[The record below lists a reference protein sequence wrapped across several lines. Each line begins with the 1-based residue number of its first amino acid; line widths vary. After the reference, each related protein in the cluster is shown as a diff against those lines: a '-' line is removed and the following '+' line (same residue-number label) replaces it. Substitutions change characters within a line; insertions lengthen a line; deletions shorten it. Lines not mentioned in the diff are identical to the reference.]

1 LRSKHNLII
10 LDSNFILLP
19 FQFKVDYLNEI
30 RLNLEGEV
38 EFIIFKQILNEL
50 EAKQVREPN
59 ATKFQREF
67 KSGLSYL
74 EKNRNKYD
82 ITFLDETKKAIET
95 TDDFLLRKAIE
106 LKIEN
111 QLIFLATNDSILRK
125 KAGEFG
131 LNSIFLRQKKYLSFE
146 RH

>member
-1 LRSKHNLII
+1 MRSKHNLII

-50 EAKQVREPN
+50 EAKQVRDPN

>member
-1 LRSKHNLII
+1 MRSKHNLII

-59 ATKFQREF
+59 VTKFQREF

-106 LKIEN
+106 LKIKN

-125 KAGEFG
+125 KGREFG
-131 LNSIFLRQKKYLSFE
+131 LNTIFLRQKKYLTFE

>member
-1 LRSKHNLII
+1 MRSKHNLII

-59 ATKFQREF
+59 VTKFQREF

-106 LKIEN
+106 LKIKN
-111 QLIFLATNDSILRK
+111 KLIFLATNDSILRK
-125 KAGEFG
+125 KGREFG
-131 LNSIFLRQKKYLSFE
+131 LNTIFLRQKKYLSFE

>member
-1 LRSKHNLII
+1 MRSKHNLII

-59 ATKFQREF
+59 VTKFQREF

-111 QLIFLATNDSILRK
+111 RLIFLATNDSILRK
-125 KAGEFG
+125 KGREFG
-131 LNSIFLRQKKYLSFE
+131 LNTIFLRQKKYLSFE

>member
-1 LRSKHNLII
+1 MRSKHNLII

-106 LKIEN
+106 LKIKN

-125 KAGEFG
+125 KAREFG
-131 LNSIFLRQKKYLSFE
+131 LNTIFLRQKKYLSFE

>member
-1 LRSKHNLII
+1 MRSKHNLIV

>member
-1 LRSKHNLII
+1 MRSKHNLII

>member
-1 LRSKHNLII
+1 MRSKHNLII

-59 ATKFQREF
+59 VTKFQREF

>member
-1 LRSKHNLII
+1 MRSKHNLII

-50 EAKQVREPN
+50 EAKQVRLPN
-59 ATKFQREF
+59 ATKFRREF

>member
-1 LRSKHNLII
+1 MRSKHNLII

-19 FQFKVDYLNEI
+19 YQFKVDYLNEI

-106 LKIEN
+106 LKIKN

-125 KAGEFG
+125 KAREFG
-131 LNSIFLRQKKYLSFE
+131 LNTIFLRQKKYLSFE

>member
-50 EAKQVREPN
+50 EAKQVRLPN
-59 ATKFQREF
+59 ATKFRREF

>member
-1 LRSKHNLII
+1 MRSKHNLII

-59 ATKFQREF
+59 VTKFQREF

-106 LKIEN
+106 LKIKN

-125 KAGEFG
+125 KGREFG
-131 LNSIFLRQKKYLSFE
+131 LNTIFLRQKKYLSFE

>member
-1 LRSKHNLII
+1 MRSKHNLII

-50 EAKQVREPN
+50 EAKQAREPN
-59 ATKFQREF
+59 ATKFQREL

-74 EKNRNKYD
+74 EKNRNKFD

-95 TDDFLLRKAIE
+95 TDEFLLRKAIE
-106 LKIEN
+106 LKVEN
-111 QLIFLATNDSILRK
+111 NLIFLATNDSILRK
-125 KAGEFG
+125 KARDFG
-131 LNSIFLRQKKYLSFE
+131 LKTIFLRQKKYLSFE

>member
-1 LRSKHNLII
+1 MRSKHNLII

-19 FQFKVDYLNEI
+19 YQFKVDYLNEI
-30 RLNLEGEV
+30 RLNLEREV

-59 ATKFQREF
+59 ATTFQREF

-106 LKIEN
+106 LKIKN

-125 KAGEFG
+125 KAREFG
-131 LNSIFLRQKKYLSFE
+131 LNTIFLRQKKYLSFE

>member
-50 EAKQVREPN
+50 EAKQVRDPN

>member
-1 LRSKHNLII
+1 MRSKHNLII

-38 EFIIFKQILNEL
+38 EFIIFKQILKEL